1 MRVPTTA
8 ESRTLMFLLDD
19 ILLAPIKGL
28 AVMCQKVQEAAQED
42 LEKQEKDIL
51 ATLAEL
57 HQLMDEGRIGDEDF
71 DVRECDLLDRLEA
84 CQKVRGT
91 DRPSAYEGERQEDDS
106 GV

>member
-1 MRVPTTA
+1 
-8 ESRTLMFLLDD
+8 MFLLDD

-28 AVMCQKVQEAAQED
+28 AVMCQKVHDAAQED

-57 HQLMDEGRIGDEDF
+57 HQLMDAGRIGDEDF
-71 DVRECDLLDRLEA
+71 NVRECDLLDRLEA

-91 DRPSAYEGERQEDDS
+91 GRPSAFEKRAPEDDD